1 MRGKNKS
8 FIEDTIIL
16 FVIGLL
22 VYGVYAIFFSSDE
35 IQTETENKAT
45 LEQKVETPKE
55 IIPEKKV
62 EEEIKKEE
70 NPSAKL
76 ENKVNEVNLTPENK
90 IISEKES
97 PKKEE
102 IIQAK
107 IVESSKPLESNV
119 VQTDNLTAEKAKTE
133 AFYQT
138 IREKI
143 NSNIDKSSLKSG
155 EYINIRLTI
164 LKDGKQE
171 QLTFMD
177 GNKEYFELVKPSIY
191 KTFPI
196 VIPSDMKDS
205 FPRYFRMKIEF

>member
-22 VYGVYAIFFSSDE
+22 IYGVYTIFFSSDE
-35 IQTETENKAT
+35 IQTEVENKAT
-45 LEQKVETPKE
+45 IEQKVETPKE

-62 EEEIKKEE
+62 EEEIKKEK

-119 VQTDNLTAEKAKTE
+119 VQTDNLTAEKAKRL
-133 AFYQT
+133 FF
-138 IREKI
+138 III
-143 NSNIDKSSLKSG
+143 N
-155 EYINIRLTI
+155 
-164 LKDGKQE
+164 
-171 QLTFMD
+171 
-177 GNKEYFELVKPSIY
+177 P
-191 KTFPI
+191 
-196 VIPSDMKDS
+196 
-205 FPRYFRMKIEF
+205 